1 MIGAEPAR
9 TINTRYRYVQV
20 KLNIQTGECLPLR
33 HRLEVIDRLGGLDLD
48 HAHKLA
54 GTLRGQQYQV
64 RVPRRL
70 GRPNGRRLLV
80 PRINGDFELSL
91 VLRLEQADNPIVLEL
106 LAHGPHEDR
115 AQQNLRR
122 VDIPRR

>member
-1 MIGAEPAR
+1 M
-9 TINTRYRYVQV
+9 

-33 HRLEVIDRLGGLDLD
+33 HRLEVIDGLGGLDLD
-48 HAHKLA
+48 HAHELA
-54 GTLRGQQYQV
+54 GTLRRQQHQV

-70 GRPNGRRLLV
+70 GRANGRRLLV
-80 PRINGDFELSL
+80 PRIDGDFELSL